1 MNVITKHVVPT
12 QPLALAHASNFDEVG
27 QLYESNPAC
36 TESWSERLRW
46 LDETES
52 IRIDRSLLTQ
62 CLRQFNATYNPHPEV
77 EQSLKRLEQPGTTV
91 IAGGQQSGLF
101 SGPLLVIYKA
111 ASIIK
116 SAAEASKLLGRAVV
130 PVFWIAGED
139 HDWDE
144 VSHSYILS
152 TDLQLKRIRISKNQ
166 EKRLPVSMT
175 QVSSEEWERAII
187 ELEQLLPGTEFR
199 SGIMELLHR
208 SAEDSASLSQCFA
221 RLMGHWFGKYGLILL
236 DSADPNLRKLEIPVF
251 EQMIGRNDEL
261 EAAYHESLRD
271 MTSLGF
277 TPQAE
282 VAEGGAN
289 LFYIDEEERRLLFK
303 RDGKFTDRKGNIT
316 FQKDELL
323 KVLHEHPERFSNNV
337 LTRPLMQDCLLPVL
351 GAVLGHGEIAYWG
364 LTRRAFQQ
372 LGLRMPILIARES
385 FTIIEGTV
393 QKHMDKYELDWE
405 DVADAGRLHAIRNAW
420 LTKQDAVQIDSR
432 FDEVRSTF
440 GSLYDPLIEQLGTIQ
455 NGLIKLGTANKEKIF
470 DQIEYLRSR
479 AKDAL
484 EKSNEAGLR
493 HFDRIEMSLLPGQKL
508 QERVFNI
515 FYYLNRYGPDLI
527 DRLMEIPYDRAG
539 SHRIIHF

>member
-1 MNVITKHVVPT
+1 MNVIPKHVVPT
-12 QPLALAHASNFDEVG
+12 QPLAMAHASNFDEVG

-52 IRIDRSLLTQ
+52 TRIDRSLLTQ

-77 EQSLKRLEQPGTTV
+77 EQSLNRLEQPGTAV

-111 ASIIK
+111 VSIIK

-130 PVFWIAGED
+130 PLFWIAGED

-144 VSHSYILS
+144 VNHSYILS
-152 TDLQLKRIRISKNQ
+152 TDLQLKRIRISKDQ

-175 QVSSEEWERAII
+175 QVNSEEWERAIQ

-208 SAEDSASLSQCFA
+208 CVEDSATLSQCFA
-221 RLMGHWFGKYGLILL
+221 RLMGHWFGKHGLILL

-261 EAAYHESLRD
+261 EAAYHESLRE

-289 LFYIDEEERRLLFK
+289 LFYIDEGERRLLFK
-303 RDGKFTDRKGNIT
+303 RDGKFIDRKGNIS

-323 KVLHEHPERFSNNV
+323 KVLHEYPERFSNNV
-337 LTRPLMQDCLLPVL
+337 LTRPLMQDSLLPVL

-364 LTRRAFQQ
+364 LTRRAFHQF
-372 LGLRMPILIARES
+372 GLRMPILVARES

-393 QKHMDKYELDWE
+393 QKHMDKHELDWE
-405 DVADAGRLHAIRNAW
+405 DVADARRLQDIRNAW
-420 LTKQDAVQIDSR
+420 LTKQDAVQVDAR
-432 FDEVRSTF
+432 FDEVRSAF
-440 GSLYDPLIEQLGTIQ
+440 GSMYDPLIDQLGTIQ
-455 NGLIKLGTANKEKIF
+455 NGLLKLGAANKEKIL
-470 DQIEYLRSR
+470 DQIEYLRGR

-493 HFDRIEMSLLPGQKL
+493 HFDRIEMSLLPAGKL

-515 FYYLNRYGPDLI
+515 FYYINRYGPDLI
-527 DRLMEIPYDRAG
+527 DRLMEIPYDQAG
-539 SHRIIHF
+539 GHRIIHL